1 MCIDIIIREKSNGSR
16 GILDLMQ
23 KLSNEYGENK
33 AFNDNELFAKIT
45 VLTYPEVGEF
55 LKTYVSGNTPIPY
68 ETYLTKMGVT
78 KKGVKSPGNP
88 FIKGQTP
95 YINIDQTTKEIFVRP
110 EIELN
115 DFYTALGIKGGD
127 VLKEVNMKP
136 YNLDNIYELIQS
148 SQVWQDGDPISV
160 KISRNGKEQVLTG
173 KIKIPTEER
182 IGYEATD
189 ASKQQLRQA
198 WLKG

>member
-1 MCIDIIIREKSNGSR
+1 
-16 GILDLMQ
+16 
-23 KLSNEYGENK
+23 
-33 AFNDNELFAKIT
+33 
-45 VLTYPEVGEF
+45 
-55 LKTYVSGNTPIPY
+55 
-68 ETYLTKMGVT
+68 
-78 KKGVKSPGNP
+78 
-88 FIKGQTP
+88 
-95 YINIDQTTKEIFVRP
+95 
-110 EIELN
+110 
-115 DFYTALGIKGGD
+115 
-127 VLKEVNMKP
+127 
-136 YNLDNIYELIQS
+136 LIQS